1 MYDQD
6 VVKKYLNLAYCLK
19 LNVKNVKFK
28 IIYQHMNVSCHISH
42 VVLGKGLLPW
52 CLKQWMHFL
61 TSYLTIIFLM
71 ANAPPLLEFL
81 IFYTV

>member
-6 VVKKYLNLAYCLK
+6 VVKKYLNLAYCSK
-19 LNVKNVKFK
+19 LNVKNMKFK

-52 CLKQWMHFL
+52 CLRL
-61 TSYLTIIFLM
+61 
-71 ANAPPLLEFL
+71 
-81 IFYTV
+81 